1 MLPVNPVNDE
11 EKIEKLISCLWQ
23 SVLSKCLYEQGH
35 AVTLRILKQSNSA
48 LEFATRCSLLTL
60 DSKKLN
66 SEQSEETA
74 QKADDRHPLQ
84 RVRAFHTI
92 DRLFRLRRTVVIVGG
107 NFKPVDSMHITFVQA
122 QGFNVINLVDQLH
135 YNPAD
140 WSQVGL
146 IFLLTDVEWALHGSF
161 TTFEKLMGRLCLKA
175 PDAKICVTKIP
186 ILGTEQINLEKTRRL
201 KNFNYSLA
209 RLCRY
214 SCSPITM
221 WHLESFVEEVA
232 AQPNP
237 KKPYYLNVQSSQQVM
252 TKLVKRIENMATRLR
267 RVSPNDSTFTPSI
280 VQIPKHVIKIEDLEK
295 KLVGKAL
302 AKQNAT
308 RR

>member
-1 MLPVNPVNDE
+1 MLSVNPVNDE
-11 EKIEKLISCLWQ
+11 ENAEKLVSCLWQ

-35 AVTLRILKQSNSA
+35 AVTLRILKQTNSA
-48 LEFATRCSLLTL
+48 VEFATRCSLLTL
-60 DSKKLN
+60 DSEKLN

-74 QKADDRHPLQ
+74 QKSGDRHPLQ

-146 IFLLTDVEWALHGSF
+146 IFVLTDVEWALHGSF

-186 ILGTEQINLEKTRRL
+186 ILGTEQIN
-201 KNFNYSLA
+201 S
-209 RLCRY
+209 
-214 SCSPITM
+214 
-221 WHLESFVEEVA
+221 
-232 AQPNP
+232 
-237 KKPYYLNVQSSQQVM
+237 
-252 TKLVKRIENMATRLR
+252 
-267 RVSPNDSTFTPSI
+267 
-280 VQIPKHVIKIEDLEK
+280 EK
-295 KLVGKAL
+295 KSPFKKL
-302 AKQNAT
+302 
-308 RR
+308 